1 MSILISIAVPV
12 YNVGKYLE
20 KCLDSLCRQSY
31 SEIEILLFDDGSAD
45 NSLALC
51 RKAEKKDRRIRVW
64 ELQHSGVAS
73 VRNFAV
79 AQAKGDYLVFVD
91 ADDFVEPNYVEVLY
105 AAVRETGSPIA
116 VCGYKRISVDD
127 TPLFF
132 KSGLQTEILSR
143 AEAVKELVQDKRIL
157 STVCMKIF
165 SREIYE
171 YLKFPNGRNYED
183 LAVMY
188 QVLEHVDQIAYTEN
202 TRYYYVTRKDSIC
215 NSGYHSGS
223 IDLYIASE
231 NLLQF
236 VRERYPA
243 LEKIQ
248 YLKCIRIAVSILY
261 RMILSGEKDLKVKNR
276 LLKDIKE
283 GSRIFMQSEYPKR
296 DKWFV
301 WIACH
306 CSPLL
311 YVLRIKGIAE
321 RYRR

>member
-20 KCLDSLCRQSY
+20 KCLDSLCRQTY

-105 AAVRETGSPIA
+105 AAARETGSPIA

>member
-20 KCLDSLCRQSY
+20 KCLDSLCRQTY